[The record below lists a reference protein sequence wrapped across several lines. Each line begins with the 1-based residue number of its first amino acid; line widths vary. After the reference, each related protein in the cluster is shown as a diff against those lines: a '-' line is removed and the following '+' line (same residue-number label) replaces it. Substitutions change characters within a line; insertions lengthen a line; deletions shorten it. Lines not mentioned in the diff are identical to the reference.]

1 MSRSASM
8 KGVSV
13 LSKDEVMQII
23 EKYMRD
29 IDDDEFFSPT
39 EISKFV
45 EISIKRNMDKKEI
58 VEALDFYSKDYGEF
72 A

>member
-72 A
+72 S

>member
-13 LSKDEVMQII
+13 LSKDEVMQLI
-23 EKYMRD
+23 EKYMKD

-58 VEALDFYSKDYGEF
+58 VEALDLYSKDYGEF

>member
-1 MSRSASM
+1 M

-39 EISKFV
+39 EISKFI

>member
-13 LSKDEVMQII
+13 LSKDEVMQLI
-23 EKYMRD
+23 EKYMKD

-72 A
+72 S